1 MFFQANDAYGSS
13 NGDIFKESW
22 YNQFDA
28 LSGMEYFILA
38 TKLHAGS
45 EEPMTPKST
54 LTQYAGSNFWS
65 SKVCEGGES
74 RGAYACRLTF
84 DPSKFL
90 IEINDHM
97 SQFFSKTHFWS
108 TSN

>member
-45 EEPMTPKST
+45 EEPMTPKSA
-54 LTQYAGSNFWS
+54 LT
-65 SKVCEGGES
+65 
-74 RGAYACRLTF
+74 
-84 DPSKFL
+84 
-90 IEINDHM
+90 
-97 SQFFSKTHFWS
+97 
-108 TSN
+108 